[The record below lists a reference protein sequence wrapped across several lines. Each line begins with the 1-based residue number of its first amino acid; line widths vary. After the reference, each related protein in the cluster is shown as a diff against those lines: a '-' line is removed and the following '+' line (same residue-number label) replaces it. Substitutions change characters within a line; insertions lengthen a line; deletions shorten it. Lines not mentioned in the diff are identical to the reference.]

1 MPSAERITQTVHRY
15 LELVGEGRADDVV
28 ALYADDATVE
38 DPVGSDVHIGQHAIR
53 GFYGNIE
60 NVKSKG
66 EIVTLRA
73 LGHEAAFFWRL
84 AVDLGEGGKM
94 SIEIIS
100 TMSFDDEGKIA
111 AMKAYWGPEN
121 ITQL

>member
-1 MPSAERITQTVHRY
+1 MPSVEHMTQTVNRY

-28 ALYADDATVE
+28 ALYAADATVE
-38 DPVGSDVHIGQHAIR
+38 DPVGSEVHIGQHAIR
-53 GFYGNIE
+53 GFYASIE
-60 NVKSKG
+60 AIKSSG

-84 AVDLGEGGKM
+84 DVDLGEGGKM
-94 SIEIIS
+94 SIDIIS
-100 TMSFDDEGKIA
+100 VMSFDGEGKIS

-121 ITQL
+121 ITAL